1 MDTSTARRTSV
12 FLVDDSPAIR
22 VRLAAML
29 ENIPGVTIVGEAETP
44 ASAIEGILRMRP
56 DSVLL
61 DVNLIGGSGIE
72 VLRKVQPLAPDMVFI
87 VLTSQPDER
96 YRKLYLGAGANYF
109 LDKSNEF
116 ETAVELVAGLATTH

>member
-1 MDTSTARRTSV
+1 METTTIHRTSV

-44 ASAIEGILRMRP
+44 ASAIEGILRMHP

-61 DVNLIGGSGIE
+61 DVHLLGGSGIE
-72 VLRKVQPLAPDMVFI
+72 VLRKVQPLEPDMVFI
-87 VLTSQPDER
+87 VMTNQPDER
-96 YRKLYLGAGANYF
+96 YRKLYLDAGANYF

>member
-1 MDTSTARRTSV
+1 MNTTAHRTSV

-44 ASAIEGILRMRP
+44 ASAVEGILRMRP

-61 DVNLIGGSGIE
+61 DVHLIGGSGIE
-72 VLRKVQPLAPDMVFI
+72 VLRKVQPLEPDMVFI

-96 YRKLYLGAGANYF
+96 YRKLYLDAGANYF